1 MEDRSGKMA
10 RNNKLIG
17 KKSRPDKSKSWTLL
31 LIGDLGKV
39 ASFKVSRFLLVGF
52 LATVVFLLVYA
63 GVMTLGYYR
72 MHSLK
77 TDLEGRLAE
86 TQAKLLAVKED
97 RDAAQVRLMLLGKGD
112 PEAAKEAGEV
122 TRKESATEGKKRQTV
137 ASKAS
142 QPRKEKNV
150 SEEKAAV
157 TEDKSVKT
165 PEPASATQAPEA
177 PEAEADSEAAVV
189 SEDTASSSVLVTNFR
204 IWPTNDD
211 TSVRYKFKLENISPK
226 DITISGYTFVALV
239 PGPGSDEP
247 IRIAPWSPMED
258 GEPSLIKRGQY
269 FGISRFKYVRG
280 TLPDIRDA
288 TRFEN
293 VTVYV
298 YSDTGKLLHKK
309 AHPVDAALRSGNE
322 G

>member
-10 RNNKLIG
+10 GNNKLTG

-39 ASFKVSRFLLVGF
+39 ASFKVSRFLLLGF
-52 LATVVFLLVYA
+52 LGTVVFLLVYA
-63 GVMTLGYYR
+63 GVTTLGYYR

-77 TDLEGRLAE
+77 TDLECRLAE
-86 TQAKLLAVKED
+86 TEATLLAAKED

-122 TRKESATEGKKRQTV
+122 TKKESATAGKKRQTV

-142 QPRKEKNV
+142 QPRKEKDV
-150 SEEKAAV
+150 SEEKSAV
-157 TEDKSVKT
+157 TENKT
-165 PEPASATQAPEA
+165 VEAPEPASATEA
-177 PEAEADSEAAVV
+177 PEAEADREAAVV
-189 SEDTASSSVLVTNFR
+189 SEDTASSGVRVTDFR
-204 IWPTNDD
+204 LWSTNDNAL
-211 TSVRYKFKLENISPK
+211 VRYKFKLENISPK

-239 PGPGSDEP
+239 PGTGSDEP

-280 TLPDIRDA
+280 SLPDIRDA

-298 YSDTGKLLHKK
+298 YSDTGKLLHKQV
-309 AHPVDAALRSGNE
+309 HPVDAALQSENAG
-322 G
+322 

>member
-1 MEDRSGKMA
+1 MA
-10 RNNKLIG
+10 RDNELAG

-39 ASFKVSRFLLVGF
+39 ASFKVSRFLLLGF

-86 TQAKLLAVKED
+86 TEATLLATKEA

-112 PEAAKEAGEV
+112 PEAVKEAGEV
-122 TRKESATEGKKRQTV
+122 TKKESATEGKKRQTV
-137 ASKAS
+137 ASTAP
-142 QPRKEKNV
+142 QPRKEKDV
-150 SEEKAAV
+150 SREKPEV
-157 TEDKSVKT
+157 TEDKSVET
-165 PEPASATQAPEA
+165 PEAASATEA
-177 PEAEADSEAAVV
+177 PQVEADREAAVV
-189 SEDTASSSVLVTNFR
+189 SEDTVSSSVRVTDFR
-204 IWPTNDD
+204 IWPTNDNA
-211 TSVRYKFKLENISPK
+211 SVRYKFKLENISPK

-239 PGPGSDEP
+239 PGTGSDEP
-247 IRIAPWSPMED
+247 IRIAPWSPMKD
-258 GEPSLIKRGQY
+258 GKPSLIKRGQY

-309 AHPVDAALRSGNE
+309 VHPVDAALQSENAG
-322 G
+322 

>member
-10 RNNKLIG
+10 GKNKLTG

-39 ASFKVSRFLLVGF
+39 ASFKVSRFLLLGF
-52 LATVVFLLVYA
+52 LGTVVFLLVYA
-63 GVMTLGYYR
+63 GVTTLGYYR

-77 TDLEGRLAE
+77 TDLECRLAE
-86 TQAKLLAVKED
+86 TEATLLAAKED

-122 TRKESATEGKKRQTV
+122 TKKESATAGKKRQTV

-142 QPRKEKNV
+142 QPRKEKDV
-150 SEEKAAV
+150 SEEKSAV
-157 TEDKSVKT
+157 TENKT
-165 PEPASATQAPEA
+165 VEAPEPASATEA
-177 PEAEADSEAAVV
+177 PEAEADREAAVV
-189 SEDTASSSVLVTNFR
+189 SEDTASSGVRVTDFR
-204 IWPTNDD
+204 LWSTNDNAL
-211 TSVRYKFKLENISPK
+211 VRYKFKLENISPK

-239 PGPGSDEP
+239 PGTGSDEP

-280 TLPDIRDA
+280 SLPDIRDA

-298 YSDTGKLLHKK
+298 YSDTGKLLHKQV
-309 AHPVDAALRSGNE
+309 HPVDAALQSENAG
-322 G
+322 

>member
-1 MEDRSGKMA
+1 
-10 RNNKLIG
+10 
-17 KKSRPDKSKSWTLL
+17 

-39 ASFKVSRFLLVGF
+39 ASFKVSRFLLLGF
-52 LATVVFLLVYA
+52 LGTVVFLLVYA

-86 TQAKLLAVKED
+86 TQATLLATKED
-97 RDAAQVRLMLLGKGD
+97 RDAAQIRLMLLGKGD
-112 PEAAKEAGEV
+112 AEAAKEAGEV
-122 TRKESATEGKKRQTV
+122 TKKESATEGKKRQTV

-142 QPRKEKNV
+142 RPRKEKDV
-150 SEEKAAV
+150 SEETAAV
-157 TEDKSVKT
+157 TEDKSVET
-165 PEPASATQAPEA
+165 PGPASATEP
-177 PEAEADSEAAVV
+177 PEAEADREAAGV
-189 SEDTASSSVLVTNFR
+189 SEGTASSSVRVTNFR
-204 IWPTNDD
+204 IWPTNEN
-211 TSVRYKFKLENISPK
+211 TSVRYKFKLENVSPK

-239 PGPGSDEP
+239 SGTGSDEP

-309 AHPVDAALRSGNE
+309 VHPVDAALQSENAG
-322 G
+322 